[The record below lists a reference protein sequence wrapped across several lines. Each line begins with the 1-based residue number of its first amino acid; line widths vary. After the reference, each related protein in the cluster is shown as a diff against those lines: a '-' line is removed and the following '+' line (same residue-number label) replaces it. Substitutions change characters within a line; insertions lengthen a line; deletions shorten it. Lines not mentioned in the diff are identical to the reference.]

1 MSNLFLAGLMVLV
14 MACQGGGP
22 VRVPIFIEGR
32 AVAPAGD
39 SLFGVVAT
47 GGPLLLLRAS
57 GVADS
62 LGLGALRE
70 PATVQ
75 HRDGDWWVSDVQD
88 GVPTVVRLRR
98 GAIPQVT
105 SLGAEAVQPHQ
116 FAVLPDGGLV
126 YEVRDHRLVVRRG
139 ESVATFATVEVA
151 DRPSYTVAAGGGVL
165 HAVPGRHV
173 TLYNAFGNLRWRL
186 AWPWVETAHVGAIA
200 IDAQSRIQLL
210 SGVADQGT
218 FIVYTMDP
226 TSGEVTRWSEPDSSA
241 TFLADRLGGVTA
253 DRQGRWR
260 R

>member
-1 MSNLFLAGLMVLV
+1 MSKRDLAVLALLAG
-14 MACQGGGP
+14 ACQGGGP

-70 PATVQ
+70 PVTVQ

-88 GVPTVVRLRR
+88 GVSTIVRLRR
-98 GAIPQVT
+98 GAAPRVT
-105 SLGAEAVQPHQ
+105 SLGVDAVRPHQ
-116 FAVLPDGGLV
+116 FAVLPDGALV

-139 ESVATFATVEVA
+139 DSVATFAAVEVA
-151 DRPSYTVAAGGGVL
+151 DRPSFTVAAGGGVL
-165 HAVPGRHV
+165 HAVPGLHI

-186 AWPWVETAHVGAIA
+186 AWPWVATAHVGALA
-200 IDAQSRIQLL
+200 IDPQSRIQLL
-210 SGVADQGT
+210 SGVADLGT
-218 FIVYTMDP
+218 FIVYTIDP
-226 TSGEVTRWSEPDSSA
+226 TSGEVTRWSQPDSSA
-241 TFLADRLGGVTA
+241 TFVVDRLGGVVP
-253 DRQGRWR
+253 DRDGRWR